1 MNNIKE
7 KEEIR
12 NNWNNLSQL
21 INHIKNKNISYVG
34 KVRLIKTAIKYYIK
48 LNNNIKLRI
57 KQNKNKNNKYALL
70 IGINYNNTSNQLN
83 GCINDAYN
91 IRSGLINGFG
101 FNEKNITILTD
112 YTKIK
117 PTKQNIIN
125 KLTNILQQTKS
136 GDVVVFSY
144 SGHGTNFP
152 ALDVSNELSGKDQFI
167 IPIDATS
174 LNDCIMD
181 NELKNI
187 FVNNMKDGVKVFAI
201 IDSCYSGTIFDLK
214 YNYLTDGSLEYINDA
229 IPSINKGQIVCITG
243 SNDNQLS
250 SDASFNNIYAGAM
263 TYALL
268 NTIKNGGVK
277 VSLSTLIN
285 SMRTFLKNN
294 GFSQTPQISSDS
306 ELDINSTTLLNYLT
320 TKK

>member
-1 MNNIKE
+1 MNYIKE

-12 NNWNNLSQL
+12 NNWKNLSHS
-21 INHIKNKNISYVG
+21 INHIKNKNISYVD
-34 KVRLIKTAIKYYIK
+34 KVRLIKATIKYYIK
-48 LNNNIKLRI
+48 LNNNIRLQI
-57 KQNKNKNNKYALL
+57 KQNKNKSNKYALL
-70 IGINYNNTSNQLN
+70 IGINYNNTPNQLN

-101 FNEKNITILTD
+101 FNKKNITILTD
-112 YTKIK
+112 NTNIK

-125 KLTNILQQTKS
+125 SLTNILQKAKS
-136 GDVVVFSY
+136 GDIVVFSY
-144 SGHGTNFP
+144 SGHGINFP
-152 ALDVSNELSGKDQFI
+152 ALDISTELSGKDQLI
-167 IPIDATS
+167 VPIDGVSIST
-174 LNDCIMD
+174 CIID
-181 NELKNI
+181 NELKDIFINNI
-187 FVNNMKDGVKVFAI
+187 KDGVKVFAI

-214 YNYLTDGSLEYINDA
+214 YNYLTGGGTDYINNA

-250 SDASFNNIYAGAM
+250 ADASFNNIYAGAM

-268 NTIKNGGVK
+268 NTIKNKGVK
-277 VSLSTLIN
+277 LSLSTLIN

-294 GFSQTPQISSDS
+294 GFSQIPQISSDS
-306 ELDINSTTLLNYLT
+306 QLDINSTTLLNYLT